1 MEHDE
6 LKLPVNLYLIKEEL
20 RLELT
25 NIEKTGDKTFSGNW
39 IHDGKVYDNVV
50 IPFEIEFSLD
60 GASGGSNEIHVS
72 YTVYYDV
79 IDSRV
84 LLNSFSNILD
94 DEELA
99 HLRDSISIINM
110 SYHVE
115 NVWFYDLEII

>member
-39 IHDGKVYDNVV
+39 IHDEKVYDNVV

-79 IDSRV
+79 IDSKV

>member
-6 LKLPVNLYLIKEEL
+6 LKLLVNLYLIKEEL

-79 IDSRV
+79 IDSKV

>member
-39 IHDGKVYDNVV
+39 IYDGKVYDNVV

-79 IDSRV
+79 IDSKV

>member
-6 LKLPVNLYLIKEEL
+6 LKLPVNWYLIKEEL

-25 NIEKTGDKTFSGNW
+25 NIEKIGDKTFSGNW

-50 IPFEIEFSLD
+50 IPFEIEFSFD
-60 GASGGSNEIHVS
+60 GASGGSNEIHIS

-79 IDSRV
+79 IYSNV

-94 DEELA
+94 DELA

>member
-1 MEHDE
+1 MEHDD

-50 IPFEIEFSLD
+50 IPFEIEFSFD
-60 GASGGSNEIHVS
+60 GASGCSNEIHIS

-79 IDSRV
+79 IDSKV

-110 SYHVE
+110 SYHFE

>member
-1 MEHDE
+1 MGYDDI
-6 LKLPVNLYLIKEEL
+6 KLPVSMKAVQEEL

-39 IHDGKVYDNVV
+39 IHDGDVYENVV
-50 IPFEIEFSLD
+50 IPFEIEFSFD
-60 GASGGSNEIHVS
+60 GASGGSNEIHIG

-79 IDSRV
+79 VNSKV
-84 LLNSFSNILD
+84 LLNSFSDILD

-110 SYHVE
+110 SYHAE
-115 NVWFYDLEII
+115 NVWFYDLEVI

>member
-39 IHDGKVYDNVV
+39 IHNGKVYDNVV

-79 IDSRV
+79 IDSKV

-115 NVWFYDLEII
+115 NVWFYDLEVI

>member
-6 LKLPVNLYLIKEEL
+6 LKLPVNLYSIREEL

-39 IHDGKVYDNVV
+39 VHDDKVYENVV
-50 IPFEIEFSLD
+50 IPFEIEFSFD
-60 GASGGSNEIHVS
+60 GSSGGSNEIHIG

-79 IDSRV
+79 VDAKS
-84 LLNSFSNILD
+84 LLDSFSDILD

-99 HLRDSISIINM
+99 HLRDSISVINM
-110 SYHVE
+110 SYHAE
-115 NVWFYDLEII
+115 NVSFYDLEII

>member
-79 IDSRV
+79 IDSKV

-110 SYHVE
+110 SYNVE

>member
-72 YTVYYDV
+72 YTVYYGV
-79 IDSRV
+79 IDSKV

>member
-20 RLELT
+20 RLELA
-25 NIEKTGDKTFSGNW
+25 NIEKTGDKAFSGNW

-50 IPFEIEFSLD
+50 IPFEIEFSFD
-60 GASGGSNEIHVS
+60 GASGGSNEIHIG
-72 YTVYYDV
+72 YTVCYDV
-79 IDSRV
+79 VDSKV
-84 LLNSFSNILD
+84 LLNSFSDILD

-110 SYHVE
+110 SYHAE
-115 NVWFYDLEII
+115 NVRFYDLEIV

>member
-20 RLELT
+20 RLELI

-50 IPFEIEFSLD
+50 IPFEIEFSFD
-60 GASGGSNEIHVS
+60 GVSGGSNEIHIS

-79 IDSRV
+79 IDSKV

>member
-39 IHDGKVYDNVV
+39 IHDGKVYDNVI
-50 IPFEIEFSLD
+50 IPFEIEFSFD
-60 GASGGSNEIHVS
+60 GASGSSNEIHIG

-79 IDSRV
+79 VDSKS
-84 LLNSFSNILD
+84 LLDSFSDILD

-110 SYHVE
+110 SYHAE
-115 NVWFYDLEII
+115 NVWFYDLEIV

>member
-79 IDSRV
+79 IDSKV

>member
-1 MEHDE
+1 MEHED

-39 IHDGKVYDNVV
+39 IHDGDVYENVV
-50 IPFEIEFSLD
+50 IPFRIEFSLD

-79 IDSRV
+79 IDSKV

>member
-1 MEHDE
+1 MEHDD

-79 IDSRV
+79 IDSKV

>member
-20 RLELT
+20 RHELT
-25 NIEKTGDKTFSGNW
+25 NIEKTGDGTFSGNW
-39 IHDGKVYDNVV
+39 VHGGEVYENVV
-50 IPFEIEFSLD
+50 IPFEIEFSFD
-60 GASGGSNEIHVS
+60 GASGCSNEIHVG

-79 IDSRV
+79 VDAKA
-84 LLNSFSNILD
+84 LLDSFSDILD
-94 DEELA
+94 DEELS

-110 SYHVE
+110 SYHAE

>member
-60 GASGGSNEIHVS
+60 GASGGSNEIYVS

-79 IDSRV
+79 IDSKV

>member
-39 IHDGKVYDNVV
+39 IRDGKVYDNVV
-50 IPFEIEFSLD
+50 IPFEIEFSFNR
-60 GASGGSNEIHVS
+60 ASGGSNEIHIS

-79 IDSRV
+79 IDSNV

-94 DEELA
+94 DEELT

-115 NVWFYDLEII
+115 NFWFYDLEII

>member
-20 RLELT
+20 RLELI

-39 IHDGKVYDNVV
+39 IHDGRVYDNVV
-50 IPFEIEFSLD
+50 IPFEIEFSFD
-60 GASGGSNEIHVS
+60 GVSGGSNEIHIS

-79 IDSRV
+79 IDSKV

>member
-1 MEHDE
+1 VEHDD

-39 IHDGKVYDNVV
+39 IHDGDVYENVV
-50 IPFEIEFSLD
+50 IPFEIEFSFD
-60 GASGGSNEIHVS
+60 GASGGSNEIHIG

-79 IDSRV
+79 VDSKV
-84 LLNSFSNILD
+84 LLNSFSDILN

-110 SYHVE
+110 SYHAE
-115 NVWFYDLEII
+115 NVGFYDLEII

>member
-20 RLELT
+20 RIELT
-25 NIEKTGDKTFSGNW
+25 NIEKTGDKTFYGNW

-50 IPFEIEFSLD
+50 IPFEIEFSFD
-60 GASGGSNEIHVS
+60 GASGGSNEIHIS

-79 IDSRV
+79 IDSKV

-115 NVWFYDLEII
+115 HVWFYDLEII

>member
-1 MEHDE
+1 M
-6 LKLPVNLYLIKEEL
+6 
-20 RLELT
+20 
-25 NIEKTGDKTFSGNW
+25 
-39 IHDGKVYDNVV
+39 V

-79 IDSRV
+79 IDSKV

-115 NVWFYDLEII
+115 NVWFYDLEVI

>member
-25 NIEKTGDKTFSGNW
+25 NIEKTGDKMFSGNW

-79 IDSRV
+79 IDSKV

>member
-1 MEHDE
+1 MEHDD

-39 IHDGKVYDNVV
+39 IHDGKVYGNVV

-79 IDSRV
+79 IDSKV